1 MACTN
6 SAADANAIQ
15 AAKDKLNAVTG
26 TSKKVGGTIIAGVPP
41 SMVKMPLPNYKSQ
54 PVETKGSYTAAIE
67 ASVDD
72 LRDIENELS
81 SGGSQ
86 ILTYTHDLQVTVG
99 GHYVTAEDVPN
110 ANYGCGKPVM
120 AKVVVSNERTNF
132 QHKDTPDIQSVEQ
145 PIPFGTYQI
154 VAANKFNVIAGTNG
168 ISMHTDGHVNINSG
182 GRTNITSLYEMNIS
196 SANGNLNVLCGHH
209 VQLQG
214 DTVCIQTNDTNN
226 QVVVNSNLGVTKNAV
241 VHGSA
246 YVDGNLYT
254 HHIHAPAVTRE
265 TQEVPAQG
273 MMPSNTIIGYVDL
286 STLLGALG
294 KFIRLPISLF
304 PVRTFSNDV
313 PTKVLGE
320 PMPQKNN
327 DPSKFVTVLKHKHSY
342 YTINSTLHMGN
353 GDVRDIAAGEV
364 NSGAPGVAKE
374 VIHGGYGVA

>member
-6 SAADANAIQ
+6 STADTNAIQ

-26 TSKKVGGTIIAGVPP
+26 TLKKVSGTVIAGVPP
-41 SMVKMPLPNYKSQ
+41 IMVKLPTPLYKPQSSQ
-54 PVETKGSYTAAIE
+54 SKGSYTAAIE
-67 ASVDD
+67 ASVND
-72 LRDIENELS
+72 LREIENELS

-86 ILTYTHDLQVTVG
+86 ILTYTHDLQVSVG

-120 AKVVVSNERTNF
+120 SKVVVTNERTNF
-132 QHKDTPDIQSVEQ
+132 QHKNTPDIQSVEQ

-168 ISMHTDGHVNINSG
+168 ISMHTDGHVDINSG

-196 SANGNLNVLCGHH
+196 SSNGNLNVLCGHH

-214 DTVCIQTNDTNN
+214 DTVCIQTNNVEN
-226 QVVVNSNLGVTKNAV
+226 QVVVNSNLGVTRNAV

-254 HHIHAPAVTRE
+254 HHIHAPACTRE

-273 MMPSNTIIGYVDL
+273 MLPPETIIGYVDL
-286 STLLGALG
+286 STLLGALRE
-294 KFIRLPISLF
+294 FIRLPISLF
-304 PVRTFSNDV
+304 PVRTFNNNT
-313 PTKVLGE
+313 PTIVLGDS
-320 PMPQKNN
+320 MPHKNS
-327 DPSKFVTVLKHKHSY
+327 DPSKFVTVLKHKHAY

-353 GDVRDIAAGEV
+353 GEVRDIAAGEV